1 MSHPYKTDCRD
12 VPLEYYPFYSEEACL
27 TESATKQLTEA
38 CGCRFPYMPGPSPV
52 CTVRQIIDCGLHDFE
67 VEHFQM
73 TMSYL
78 KAPGKDDSQRLQNQ
92 FNWTRDDVTSNIAE
106 VEIYFADMNEHH
118 TKSVAAY
125 NLSDLW
131 GDLGGLIGVH
141 LGASLLTV
149 FEFVDYTFVEQ
160 AHKILYIRFYWRKLK
175 SFCSRDKKE
184 KETST

>member
-1 MSHPYKTDCRD
+1 MKINAPQLLCRYLLLRHLLLVHHRGDVPLVSDIGVAIMPGVRTLIAIKKHTERNMSHPYKTDCRD

-67 VEHFQM
+67 V
-73 TMSYL
+73 
-78 KAPGKDDSQRLQNQ
+78 
-92 FNWTRDDVTSNIAE
+92 
-106 VEIYFADMNEHH
+106 
-118 TKSVAAY
+118 
-125 NLSDLW
+125 